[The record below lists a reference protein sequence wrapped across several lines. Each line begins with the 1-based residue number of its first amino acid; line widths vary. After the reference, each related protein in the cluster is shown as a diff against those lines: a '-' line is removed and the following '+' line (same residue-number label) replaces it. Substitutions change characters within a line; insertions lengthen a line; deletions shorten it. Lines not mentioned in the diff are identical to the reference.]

1 MFGSSGG
8 GSSGGSTDAA
18 AANAASSTG
27 KIRGAKMSS
36 LELTAP
42 PAPPQPHVATQY
54 HVRRPI
60 IIPPGQTSV
69 KADHIVVTMVN
80 QFRPK
85 TFFRGSEPSPII
97 RFTLDGSV
105 PSALNGHTYDH
116 PVVVTSAT
124 SNAAAPCTVVVKA
137 AAYHKSLNTW
147 SDVRTSTY
155 RLNATKP
162 APSGATHFA
171 ASSAHSVANSTKIGN
186 VPASTVHG
194 ILRVKNHPY
203 NFVSTQLTRFSKAL
217 QGAVRSIR
225 RRCATKS
232 KFKIMRMSRA
242 RGAVSGV
249 DLSFALEFFHSSK
262 LVAHADAERSTRAL
276 SQPKF
281 IHLRCTA
288 TQAPKH
294 FPWRCGYFHPRCAG
308 AHDSKSLTPFAVG
321 VPANGIEIPSR
332 LS

>member
-1 MFGSSGG
+1 
-8 GSSGGSTDAA
+8 
-18 AANAASSTG
+18 
-27 KIRGAKMSS
+27 MSS
-36 LELTAP
+36 LEPLTAP

-242 RGAVSGV
+242 RGAVVIVAASR
-249 DLSFALEFFHSSK
+249 SHS
-262 LVAHADAERSTRAL
+262 L
-276 SQPKF
+276 P
-281 IHLRCTA
+281 C
-288 TQAPKH
+288 
-294 FPWRCGYFHPRCAG
+294 
-308 AHDSKSLTPFAVG
+308 
-321 VPANGIEIPSR
+321 PAIFR
-332 LS
+332 VWA